1 MLTGPRR
8 IVVLANISAA
18 MLLYIPSVPP
28 LYRGLLILPN
38 VTLTSVMACRV
49 YRNKVLGWRRAPELS
64 FPTLNDANTIP
75 LSVVQ
80 FQQQHTDM
88 TGSLH
93 MDSNESELTRHGAPD
108 GSLHTKHKASD
119 AAHS

>member
-1 MLTGPRR
+1 
-8 IVVLANISAA
+8 
-18 MLLYIPSVPP
+18 
-28 LYRGLLILPN
+28 
-38 VTLTSVMACRV
+38 MACRV
-49 YRNKVLGWRRAPELS
+49 YRNKVLGWRRVPELS
-64 FPTLNDANTIP
+64 LPTLNDVNTIP

-93 MDSNESELTRHGAPD
+93 MDSNESHLTRHGGAD

-119 AAHS
+119 ADHS